1 MLLSHH
7 KSIVACKTQ
16 NFPVENMSEYCE
28 TEWAELCEFFLFSS
42 ISTTAKTIQLAHSL
56 AGFLLFHFVSRA
68 TAFIFKNEN
77 RKIGRKTH
85 THACEHA
92 HALIQ
97 SRRTLVTSDKT
108 IGDGEKVFYPENFA
122 RNFLSGFLLLLYVW
136 SECVHLI
143 DNASNERTPFNIER
157 VHQQNHWIEETT
169 MMTMTMMTA
178 TSTPTTKWLQC

>member
-1 MLLSHH
+1 MLLS

-28 TEWAELCEFFLFSS
+28 SEWAELCESYV
-42 ISTTAKTIQLAHSL
+42 HSL

-68 TAFIFKNEN
+68 TAFIFKIEN
-77 RKIGRKTH
+77 REIGRRTHTH

-122 RNFLSGFLLLLYVW
+122 RNFLFGFLLLLYVW